1 MMKPDLKKAFITNI
15 LIVLLVTAGV
25 VWMMTTPA
33 LYDLTA
39 TKLGALKFFTVDSN
53 ILAGVASLLM
63 AISQYRVLKGKKER
77 VEPWL
82 YTFKLVAAVGVAI
95 TMLVTV
101 FYLGFVVSTGYFS
114 MFRGSNFL
122 FHLII
127 PVACIVDFIFFEKTD
142 CIAFKCNFFSF
153 VPLVLYGIY
162 YAAAALTHME
172 NGVIQ
177 KGYDWYRFLQFGVK
191 SMIIVYPF
199 FMAFTFLVSF
209 VLWKLNRKKA

>member
-1 MMKPDLKKAFITNI
+1 MTKSDPKKTFIINI

-25 VWMMTTPA
+25 IWMMSTPA

-53 ILAGVASLLM
+53 ILAGVAALLM
-63 AISQYRVLKGKKER
+63 AINCRKER
-77 VEPWL
+77 VAPWL
-82 YTFKLVAAVGVAI
+82 YTFKLVAAVGVTI

-101 FYLGFVVSTGYFS
+101 FYLGFVVSSGYFS

-127 PVACIVDFIFFEKTD
+127 PVTCIVDFIFFEKTD

-153 VPLVLYGIY
+153 VPLVIYGIY
-162 YAAAALTHME
+162 YAVAALTHME

-191 SMIIVYPF
+191 SMLIVYPF

-209 VLWKLNRKKA
+209 VLWKLNRR